1 MSVAALQTEVIA
13 PQAATPAVAPVV
25 GPTRYRAFISYCHRD
40 DKVASWLHRQI
51 ETYRV
56 PRAIVGH
63 DSPYGPV
70 PRRLGKVFRDE
81 EELGGAAELGP
92 QLEGALRDSA
102 ALIVIC
108 SKDSAKSYWVDH
120 EVRFFKQIN
129 PERPVLAVIANG
141 VPGSADAECFPMSL
155 RYHVDAEG
163 DLLLDQPAEPLA
175 PDLTKLDRDAV
186 KLKLIAGLLGVGYDE
201 LARRDLRRERRRIA
215 LLSSAG
221 LLVTLAFAAL
231 ALAALGYAQDAIR
244 QRDRAEAAQLLA
256 ERNAEEA
263 DRKAWLAQTAAEEIR
278 RQAEELGKAN
288 PAQSSA
294 PGLPPPTP
302 QP

>member
-1 MSVAALQTEVIA
+1 MSVAVRSEVIA
-13 PQAATPAVAPVV
+13 PEAPAPQAAGAKAAAARPI
-25 GPTRYRAFISYCHRD
+25 RYRAFISYCHRD
-40 DKVASWLHRQI
+40 DKVASWLHKQI

-63 DSPYGPV
+63 ASPYGPV

-108 SKDSAKSYWVDH
+108 SVDSARSYWVDH

-129 PERPVLAVIANG
+129 RDRPVLAVIANG
-141 VPGSADAECFPMSL
+141 VPGSQDKECFPLSL
-155 RYHVDAEG
+155 RYAVDPDGE
-163 DLLLDQPAEPLA
+163 LLLDQPAEPLA

-215 LLSSAG
+215 IFSTLG
-221 LLVTLAFAAL
+221 LLVTVAFAAL
-231 ALAALGYAQDAIR
+231 ALIAVGYARDAIA
-244 QRDRAEAAQLLA
+244 QRDRAEAAL
-256 ERNAEEA
+256 EEA

-278 RQAEELGKAN
+278 RQAEELGQAN
-288 PAQSSA
+288 RPQTPPASPA
-294 PGLPPPTP
+294 PSP
-302 QP
+302 

>member
-1 MSVAALQTEVIA
+1 MSVAVDYDVSVPPSPPDAAARDAA
-13 PQAATPAVAPVV
+13 PAAVAS
-25 GPTRYRAFISYCHRD
+25 TRYSAFISYCHRD
-40 DKVASWLHRQI
+40 DKVTAWLHRAI

-63 DSPYGPV
+63 PSSSGPI

-92 QLEGALRDSA
+92 QLESALRDAA
-102 ALIVIC
+102 ALIVVC
-108 SKDSAKSYWVDH
+108 SVDSAKSYWVDH
-120 EVRFFKQIN
+120 EIRFFKQMN

-141 VPGSADAECFPMSL
+141 VPGSKEQECFPLSL
-155 RYHVDAEG
+155 RYHVDADGE
-163 DLLLDQPAEPLA
+163 LQLDQPAEPLA

-201 LARRDLRRERRRIA
+201 LARRDLRRERRRLA
-215 LLSSAG
+215 LLG
-221 LLVTLAFAAL
+221 TLGTVLILAFASL
-231 ALAALGYAQDAIR
+231 AGVAFTYARMAIE
-244 QRDRAEAAQLLA
+244 QRDRAEAAL
-256 ERNAEEA
+256 EEA

-278 RQAEELGKAN
+278 RQAEELGQIA
-288 PAQSSA
+288 PAPA
-294 PGLPPPTP
+294 DGLPPPTP